1 MKVSVLKKDIHGG
14 VVETDFTINIIERE
28 EYEHVN
34 AAGRELIE
42 KVDSELPEGEFDT
55 AMEKLNEKWGERDE
69 AIEKIDAELDAGME
83 EYNQTMRDINEILA
97 NVTGIPEDLEKKF
110 RTIPE
115 ELDILHIPGTIYLY
129 YYYTIVWKREV
140 DMS

>member
-14 VVETDFTINIIERE
+14 VVETDFTINIIEHE

-55 AMEKLNEKWGERDE
+55 AMEKFNEKWGERDE